1 MKVVAL
7 ANQKGG
13 VGKTTTAVNL
23 AAALAGKGRKVLL
36 VDIDPQGNAG
46 MHVLGPEVGEY
57 EETVY
62 QVLRGDAAITK
73 AIRTVLTVSGL
84 DILPSNI
91 ALSAAEAEFL
101 SSVGREHL
109 LTEALEGVKYDYV
122 LIDSPPSLGL
132 LTINALAAADEVIV
146 PVQTHF
152 FALAGLSVLWGLV
165 DRIKAK
171 VNKRLRVSGVI
182 ATFYNARESQSLE
195 VVEKLRE
202 KFGNLVYET
211 LIRRNTDTAKAA
223 GWAEAIVTADPRT
236 LGGQDYLALTEEFL
250 RRQKA

>member
-1 MKVVAL
+1 MKVGAL

-13 VGKTTTAVNL
+13 GGASEPEP
-23 AAALAGKGRKVLL
+23 ASSPPPCAGRGGR
-36 VDIDPQGNAG
+36 
-46 MHVLGPEVGEY
+46 
-57 EETVY
+57 
-62 QVLRGDAAITK
+62 
-73 AIRTVLTVSGL
+73 
-84 DILPSNI
+84 
-91 ALSAAEAEFL
+91 
-101 SSVGREHL
+101 SSVS
-109 LTEALEGVKYDYV
+109 T
-122 LIDSPPSLGL
+122 
-132 LTINALAAADEVIV
+132 LAPAASRDV
-146 PVQTHF
+146 PR
-152 FALAGLSVLWGLV
+152 GPG

-171 VNKRLRVSGVI
+171 VNKRLRISGVF